1 MAQWVKVSTGWVDLD
16 KIVVVTTMP
25 DAVALQ
31 DRIGSGNTTR
41 YFHGADAE
49 AISDYLDRVAVNK
62 PQAGRNLR
70 SDAGVGD

>member
-1 MAQWVKVSTGWVDLD
+1 
-16 KIVVVTTMP
+16 MP